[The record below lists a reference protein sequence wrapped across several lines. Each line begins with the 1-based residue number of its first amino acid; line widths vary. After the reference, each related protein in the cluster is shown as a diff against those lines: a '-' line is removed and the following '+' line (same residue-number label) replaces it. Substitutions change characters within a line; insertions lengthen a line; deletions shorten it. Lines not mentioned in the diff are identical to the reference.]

1 MKRLIAGNRAVGRGW
16 SGPLRVA
23 FAFIAT
29 VVLLMTM
36 LSIAPSAVA
45 QAEDPTSG
53 PQAQTQDSTADD
65 SPSAEATEGGEA
77 EEPAATTQPTPAPDT
92 VAPSVTEETESPSE
106 TEAPSEA
113 EKAATPDEVN
123 SDIAVSVD
131 SIRKGEDSDE
141 ALVVGDPVTITGRWD
156 ARSADLAD
164 GERFWVTLPGEFDG
178 YRVAPDS
185 DGTAT
190 ELKED
195 GVLYGF
201 TFDVDG
207 KTTGEWKLTAKAA
220 EETQATSVNFRAS
233 HAESDIATKL
243 PGGAPIAAEASAR
256 VARARSTSP
265 SGIEVDIT
273 EIVND
278 AKPGAQLQPGDS
290 ALIKGTWRAPDD
302 AVGGET
308 FQVTL
313 PSVFG
318 TVPIAD
324 FPLVGSDG
332 SSYGTCTVDAGAK
345 TLTCTLDDQ
354 VKDQAD
360 VHGAWEL
367 YVTADERT
375 TDEYVE
381 FQVADGEPISVRLPG
396 KNGGIGRITPLPTD
410 YKKTGSLAGD
420 NRTVTWTVDLPGKT
434 LADGNV
440 PVPGVFPD
448 TPTEGQ
454 KVVPGS
460 GSIKFYDE
468 VASNGAAQNVRDLPG
483 GSVTL
488 GEQNDAGV
496 FDITVDPGA
505 DAWDPLKVYRITYQ
519 TTTDQ
524 LLPPGTELNNSFG
537 VGDDGVGPDNG
548 LKVSWKSGKF
558 VGNYQ
563 NEIEWTLLAPARAAE
578 NGTLTIRDTLTKGP
592 HEFTNATP
600 ESFSVSGAGG
610 AQLVVDDNKNITIT
624 IPVDDETAKTDTV
637 FTVKYKSFYT
647 GEGDQYPKGQYPKP
661 RTVFQNA
668 AKIGEFD
675 ASASV
680 TSSGLGSGKDGRF
693 NSEPVT
699 VDGVTYPVNSRMNWT
714 IRVSGAQIAA
724 LNAPVTLTDT
734 LGGPHQVCEDGVN
747 PTLTVRDRVSGVVDD
762 GTTVTGSSAD
772 GTTIDFELNNADGF
786 SRNKVYEISYDTCT
800 TSGGQDARGTQ
811 YSNAVEGSG
820 IKTSREL
827 TFKAGGSGTGTG
839 VSQGSFSLLKL
850 KDPSSE
856 PFPGDKE
863 FTVKVEE
870 FAPGK
875 TPGTDAA
882 ESTYNVVVKA
892 DGTPVSGFNSRGTGW
907 TIRLT
912 EVQPTAEAGVKFEPG
927 RFQPGEGV
935 AVPDDGSYAD
945 VTITPRS
952 NVEVK
957 LVNKA
962 VRGEISLTKKV
973 EGSAAGDVAADFL
986 FTVQAR
992 LSDGSFREYSLTK
1005 DQTITIGD
1013 LPVGETVTFTESPL
1027 ANTDAITWGAAKFEP
1042 ATITVGEG
1050 TAESANVVLTNTAD
1064 RTVGTFD
1071 IRKDVEGPEAD
1082 NPNVPGEFVVNA
1094 TWTDSEGEKS
1104 KELTI
1109 NRDGSITQF
1118 GENLPAGTQVRLTE
1132 VQPADGEGIRW
1143 AAPTFSGEG
1152 VTIVDGTATV
1162 TIGLKPVSVTVTN
1175 KVFVND
1181 GTLKVVKGIA
1191 GEAAELVGDDAEFT
1205 VKAEWQLP
1213 NGTTIESTELTLK
1226 ADGVE
1231 VPLGVDLPV
1240 GTKVTFTEIARA
1252 DVPGVEWGAI
1262 TWAGDPSWLVQE
1274 GDKAVG
1280 IVSDDPA
1287 TGRLISLGNEAKFG
1301 PGLVSFEKKIFVD
1314 GEDEPVTVPEAV
1326 EKGALPDDT
1335 DSFEVK
1341 IVSVTPALPEGTDFP
1356 AVGSTIELNKANNWK
1371 WTSEKVLPKGTVV
1384 TFAEVDPQP
1393 RPGVEWAKPF
1403 YAVTADAGTAGDRD
1417 TVTIASDEEAKVEIR
1432 NRPQPT
1438 TEVDIEK
1445 EVTGFKGGEVENDGS
1460 TYFMVKATWE
1470 DVDKVL
1476 RTCTFEVRPGEGAV
1490 PTSDCDA
1497 TVIDGKAYFPTN
1509 TPIKFE
1515 EIGYFTGVTNVR
1527 WGKVKWT
1534 VNDGKADRAK
1544 VKDHATASIITIKG
1558 GEKVV
1563 LGLEN
1568 KTHPDGGIIIPWCPC
1583 IPDKPVDPK
1592 DPKDPKEP
1600 SEPSK
1605 PGTPSE
1611 PGKPSKPGTPSEPSK
1626 PGTPGSPAKPGTPG
1640 KPGSQTS
1647 SPSAPTKPGGL
1658 ASTGV
1663 QASVLALLAAA
1674 MIGTGILLTKRRKAT
1689 DSED

>member
-45 QAEDPTSG
+45 QTEDPTSD
-53 PQAQTQDSTADD
+53 AQTQTQDATADD
-65 SPSAEATEGGEA
+65 SPSAEATDEGEVAESEA
-77 EEPAATTQPTPAPDT
+77 ATQPTQAPDP
-92 VAPSVTEETESPSE
+92 VAPSVTEEAETPSE

-113 EKAATPDEVN
+113 ERAATPEEVN
-123 SDIAVSVD
+123 SDIKVEVD

-141 ALVVGDPVTITGRWD
+141 ALVVGDQVTITGRWD
-156 ARSADLAD
+156 ASSADLAE
-164 GERFWVTLPGEFDG
+164 GERFWVTLPDAFDHYTVSSDSEATAEQLRKDGEFI
-178 YRVAPDS
+178 
-185 DGTAT
+185 
-190 ELKED
+190 
-195 GVLYGF
+195 GF

-207 KTTGEWKLTAKAA
+207 KDAGEWKLTAKAA
-220 EETQATSVNFRAS
+220 EETGADSVNFRAS
-233 HAESDIATKL
+233 DDVDKDISVAL
-243 PGGAPIAAEASAR
+243 PGGAPIAATASAR
-256 VARARSTSP
+256 AATLQSTSP

-278 AKPGAQLQPGDS
+278 ANPGEQLQPGDS

-302 AVGGET
+302 AVGGES

-318 TVPIAD
+318 TAAIAD
-324 FPLVGSDG
+324 FALVGADG

-354 VKDQAD
+354 VKDQTD
-360 VHGAWEL
+360 VHGEWQL

-381 FQVADGEPISVRLPG
+381 FQVAGGDPIEVRLPG
-396 KNGGIGRITPLPTD
+396 ENGGIGRITPLPTD
-410 YKKTGSLAGD
+410 YKKSGRLDGD

-434 LADGNV
+434 LADANV
-440 PVPGVFPD
+440 SVPGVFPD

-468 VASNGAAQNVRDLPG
+468 VNSNGAAQNVRDLPG

-505 DAWDPLKVYRITYQ
+505 DAWDPLKVYRITYR

-537 VGDDGVGPDNG
+537 VGDGVGPENG
-548 LKVSWKSGKF
+548 LKVSWKSGSF
-558 VGNYQ
+558 VGGTYE
-563 NEIEWTLLAPARAAE
+563 NEIMWTILAPAREAKD
-578 NGTLTIRDTLTKGP
+578 GTLTITDTLDDAP
-592 HEFTNATP
+592 HEFTDETKNT
-600 ESFSVSGAGG
+600 FSVSGATG
-610 AQLVVDDNKNITIT
+610 AQLTVDDNKKITIT

-820 IKTSREL
+820 IKTSRKL
-827 TFKAGGSGTGTG
+827 TFNAGGSGTGTG

-870 FAPGK
+870 YAPGK
-875 TPGTDAA
+875 TPGTDAP
-882 ESTYNVVVKA
+882 ESTYDVVVKA
-892 DGTPVSGFNSRGTGW
+892 DGTPVSGFYSRGTGW

-935 AVPDDGSYAD
+935 TVPDDGSYAD

-973 EGSAAGDVAADFL
+973 EGTAAGDVPADFL

-1094 TWTDSEGEKS
+1094 TWTDPEGEKS

-1132 VQPADGEGIRW
+1132 VQPADGNGIRW

-1162 TIGLKPVSVTVTN
+1162 TIGLEPVSVTVTN

-1611 PGKPSKPGTPSEPSK
+1611 PSK
-1626 PGTPGSPAKPGTPG
+1626 PGTPGNPAKPGTPG

-1647 SPSAPTKPGGL
+1647 SPSAPMKPGGL

-1674 MIGTGILLTKRRKAT
+1674 MIGAGILLTKRRKAT